1 MQAEPLMIADKNSNY
16 TLQTVTKA
24 FEILEILSGQQ
35 AHADLPQLA
44 SKIALTR
51 NKTFRLLAT
60 LIDKGLV
67 DRDPSTGFYKLGM
80 CSTSLAQKIL
90 KNSSVINLAHPIMED
105 LAKRHAEA
113 VYMTVIR
120 GDDVLFLDM
129 VDCEQ
134 QIKATTFVGE
144 KFPFF
149 TNAAGKVIK
158 ALEARELPEWLSQK
172 RRSRSKLM
180 PDPEKL
186 ASELM
191 EIRMNGG
198 VAFDNGGL
206 GEGISSV
213 AVAVKDYAGK
223 VIGAITLLGP
233 SFRMVQERIEKEI
246 IPSLV
251 VSAALISA
259 KFGYIPATFG

>member
-1 MQAEPLMIADKNSNY
+1 MITDKNSAY
-16 TLQTVTKA
+16 TVQTVTKA
-24 FEILEILSGQQ
+24 FDILEILSGHQT
-35 AHADLPQLA
+35 HADLPQLA
-44 SKIALTR
+44 AKIALTR

-67 DRDPSTGFYKLGM
+67 DRDPLTGFYQLGT

-90 KNSSVINLAHPIMED
+90 KHSSVINLAHPILED
-105 LAKRHAEA
+105 LAKQHGEA

-120 GDDVLFLDM
+120 GDEVLFLDM

-172 RRSRSKLM
+172 RRSRSKLV

-186 ASELM
+186 ASELL
-191 EIRMNGG
+191 EIRTNGG
-198 VAFDNGGL
+198 VAIDNGGL

-233 SFRMVQERIEKEI
+233 SFRMVQDRMEKEI
-246 IPSLV
+246 VPSLV
-251 VSAALISA
+251 AGAALISA
-259 KFGYIPATFG
+259 KFGYMPAEFG